1 MTAKHLLAALALT
14 LLGAAD
20 SRASLFKPY
29 VLMPAGEWPVALA
42 SGDLDAD
49 GHSDIVVANATAC
62 NSCDLLAFFQGPTGT
77 FTAPVHVATLLSTSV
92 AVGDFDKNG
101 LLDIVAA
108 TGAGVS
114 VFLQTSP
121 RTFAAPAEISLFQG
135 AFKVA
140 VEDIDHD
147 GHDDIIAVPWGSNAD
162 DIVHIL
168 LNDHQGGFTLVERT
182 LAHYGYDDL
191 KLADLNGDGINDML
205 VVSGQGAVRN
215 NIGVLYG
222 TGDSSLFG
230 APAYLDAGYSSTWWS
245 AAVTPVP
252 GHLPSLALL
261 SLGNLYVQILSQPST
276 GTFSATATLPFNYG
290 VFGLL
295 AADLN
300 GDGRVDLAMVNGTQF
315 QYWTQNHCA
324 GGFEPRRVVEVPW
337 ANYQNSH
344 QFTVGDFNSDGLP
357 DVAIASDNSGVVLLL
372 RNPDFISETGFE
384 SGALCDWSG
393 TAP

>member
-1 MTAKHLLAALALT
+1 MRAKHLLAALALT
-14 LLGAAD
+14 LFGAAD
-20 SRASLFKPY
+20 SHASLFKPY
-29 VLMPAGEWPVALA
+29 VVLPAGEWPEALA

-49 GHSDIVVANATAC
+49 GHRDIVVANATAC
-62 NSCDLLAFFQGPTGT
+62 NTCDLLAFFQGPTGT

-121 RTFAAPAEISLFQG
+121 RAFAAPAEISLFQG

-140 VEDIDHD
+140 VEDVDHD

-168 LNDHQGGFTLVERT
+168 LNDSQGGFTLVERT

-205 VVSGQGAVRN
+205 VVSGQGTLRN

-230 APAYLDAGYSSTWWS
+230 PPAYLDAGYPSLWESVV
-245 AAVTPVP
+245 VTPVP
-252 GHLPSLALL
+252 GHLPGLALA
-261 SLGNLYVQILSQPST
+261 SGDNLFVQLLSQPSAGAFT
-276 GTFSATATLPFNYG
+276 ATATLPVNTWPE
-290 VFGLL
+290 GLL
-295 AADLN
+295 AADLD
-300 GDGRVDLAMVNGTQF
+300 GDGRVDLAAVRDKF
-315 QYWTQNHCA
+315 QYWPQNCG
-324 GGFEPRRVVEVPW
+324 GGFEPRHSLEVPW

-344 QFTVGDFNSDGLP
+344 EFAVGDFNSDGLR
-357 DVAIASDNSGVVLLL
+357 DVAIASDNHGVVLLL
-372 RNPDFISETGFE
+372 RDPDFLSEKTFE
-384 SGALCDWSG
+384 SGSLCEWSG
-393 TAP
+393 ISP